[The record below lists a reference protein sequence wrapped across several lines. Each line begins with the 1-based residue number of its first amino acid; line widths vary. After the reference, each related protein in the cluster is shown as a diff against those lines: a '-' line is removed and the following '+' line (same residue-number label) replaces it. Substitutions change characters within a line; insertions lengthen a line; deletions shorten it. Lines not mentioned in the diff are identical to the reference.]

1 MKKFKE
7 KIIKKV
13 KEEIE
18 YAVSNCI
25 KCNNSVITDSDYPD
39 LKHKPVALFNK
50 MTHASSGG
58 IINIYG
64 GKCHKCGA
72 TYEESD
78 KNKGEYKYEAALVWN
93 INNNI
98 DMLIARQEA
107 NIAGAKLEIE
117 RLKQIKEVRNK
128 VKDLN

>member
-18 YAVSNCI
+18 YVVSNCI
-25 KCNNSVITDSDYPD
+25 KCNNNVITDNPHSD
-39 LKHKPVALFNK
+39 LKHKPILLFN
-50 MTHASSGG
+50 
-58 IINIYG
+58 NIKHDRHFGTYNVYG

-72 TYEESD
+72 TFEETNKD
-78 KNKGEYKYEAALVWN
+78 KGEYKYEAALIWN

-98 DMLIARQEA
+98 DMLITRQEA